1 VPITT
6 NAKGDRRP
14 TGPTSQGKGSK
25 GQGPNGQCKAS
36 INPAAA
42 ASLSAA
48 NWQRECEKSLT
59 TFRTIGHSGG
69 PFRLSY
75 SSVTLEIARLQH
87 SVRIQSKAMHW
98 SLTGPNR
105 DCMFRRRPSVV
116 RAGPTEAVD
125 SPLHCFQPQAL
136 AMERGSCILR
146 DDGHIISPITCFA
159 TAWSRQRAVSHEM
172 HAMRGHRLGLRKAH
186 LTTVGEGPNA
196 CGFGAAGAPCGRCNP
211 SDARPECRRALR
223 WRAIGRPGPE

>member
-1 VPITT
+1 MSC
-6 NAKGDRRP
+6 G
-14 TGPTSQGKGSK
+14 
-25 GQGPNGQCKAS
+25 
-36 INPAAA
+36 
-42 ASLSAA
+42 
-48 NWQRECEKSLT
+48 
-59 TFRTIGHSGG
+59 
-69 PFRLSY
+69 

-146 DDGHIISPITCFA
+146 DDGHVISPITYFA
-159 TAWSRQRAVSHEM
+159 TAWSRSKSCSHEM

-186 LTTVGEGPNA
+186 LTTVG
-196 CGFGAAGAPCGRCNP
+196 
-211 SDARPECRRALR
+211 RPECMWLWRCWCALWALQFERRIKPAADAAGLCR
-223 WRAIGRPGPE
+223 